1 MTSDNVVKSLSD
13 INLAKGEYL
22 RALGIQPYTWVYRQ
36 SRRQPPGAEAEV
48 LVSEIASSATPPE
61 AEVSPPPEPAEAPA
75 LTPEPDN
82 APKELSPPATP
93 VTTANT
99 SASAYE
105 AFADFTLPTWA
116 DPATEQFNSNFPRFA
131 LCFSQF
137 EDKLLVVYDAS
148 RHKHVV
154 DASDQQLLSKIAFAL
169 LQEQLSN
176 KVNAFS
182 WPPLPATAP
191 VDLGL
196 KVARSA
202 AQAYWQQRLRKNKAQ
217 CILILGR
224 VASCYLLPPEQ
235 LQQGF
240 ERLRGQLLKT
250 NNTPTLVSE
259 EISLLQEQP
268 ASKRRAWEEMQLL
281 LGD

>member
-1 MTSDNVVKSLSD
+1 MTSENVVKSLSD

-22 RALGIQPYTWVYRQ
+22 RALGIQPYTWVYGQ
-36 SRRQPPGAEAEV
+36 SRRQPPSAETEAPV
-48 LVSEIASSATPPE
+48 TEIATSATPLE
-61 AEVSPPPEPAEAPA
+61 AEAPA
-75 LTPEPDN
+75 STPEPDD

-116 DPATEQFNSNFPRFA
+116 DSATEQFNSNFPRFA

-217 CILILGR
+217 SILILGR

-240 ERLRGQLLKT
+240 ERLRGQLLQT

>member
-1 MTSDNVVKSLSD
+1 MTSDNAIKSLSD

-22 RALGIQPYTWVYRQ
+22 RALGIQPYTWVYGQ
-36 SRRQPPGAEAEV
+36 SRSQPPGEETEAPGTEV
-48 LVSEIASSATPPE
+48 ASSATPPE
-61 AEVSPPPEPAEAPA
+61 AEAPVSAPNEPAEAS
-75 LTPEPDN
+75 TPEPDD
-82 APKELSPPATP
+82 APKELSPSATP
-93 VTTANT
+93 VTAADT
-99 SASAYE
+99 SASE

-154 DASDQQLLSKIAFAL
+154 DAGDQQLLSKIAFAL
-169 LQEQLSN
+169 FQEQLSN

-202 AQAYWQQRLRKNKAQ
+202 TQAYWQQRLRKNRVQ
-217 CILILGR
+217 RILILGR

-240 ERLRGQLLKT
+240 ERLRGQLLRF
-250 NNTPTLVSE
+250 NNIPTLVSE

>member
-48 LVSEIASSATPPE
+48 LVSEVASSATPPE
-61 AEVSPPPEPAEAPA
+61 TEASPPSEPAEAPD
-75 LTPEPDN
+75 LTPEPDDTPREPN
-82 APKELSPPATP
+82 PPAAPATAAD
-93 VTTANT
+93 TTA
-99 SASAYE
+99 SE

-116 DPATEQFNSNFPRFA
+116 DSATEQFNSNFPRFA

-202 AQAYWQQRLRKNKAQ
+202 TQAYWQQRLRKNRVQ
-217 CILILGR
+217 RILILGR

-240 ERLRGQLLKT
+240 ERLRGQLLQT
-250 NNTPTLVSE
+250 NSTPTLVSE

-281 LGD
+281 IGD

>member
-1 MTSDNVVKSLSD
+1 MTSDNAIKSLND

-22 RALGIQPYTWVYRQ
+22 RALGIQPYAWVYGQ
-36 SRRQPPGAEAEV
+36 SRRQPPSAETEAPRSEV
-48 LVSEIASSATPPE
+48 ASKATPPE
-61 AEVSPPPEPAEAPA
+61 AEAPASAPTEPAETPAP
-75 LTPEPDN
+75 THEPDN
-82 APKELSPPATP
+82 AAKELSPPAKLAT
-93 VTTANT
+93 VADTTA
-99 SASAYE
+99 SE

-116 DPATEQFNSNFPRFA
+116 DSATEQFNSNFPRFA

-137 EDKLLVVYDAS
+137 EDKLLVIYDAS

-191 VDLGL
+191 VDLGF

-202 AQAYWQQRLRKNKAQ
+202 TQAYWQQRLRKNRVQ
-217 CILILGR
+217 RILILGR

-240 ERLRGQLLKT
+240 ERLRGQLLQT
-250 NNTPTLVSE
+250 NSTPTLVSE

-281 LGD
+281 IGD